1 MKTAMEEFIEKH
13 DRKIEEDPEYA
24 INHLQSLIV
33 DGSYDI
39 EEIKNCIEKM
49 RKNEDLPVYIKH
61 RLDMIS
67 LSMTGAENNMEKVL
81 QIVKKAEEDETKKQE
96 LLNREQNQGENKN
109 DNNQTK
115 RIRDEQ
121 LVNSCCCHSSEGGL

>member
-13 DRKIEEDPEYA
+13 DKKIEEDPEYA

-49 RKNEDLPVYIKH
+49 RKNEDLPPYIKH

-67 LSMTGAENNMEKVL
+67 TSMVGAENNMERVL
-81 QIVKKAEEDETKKQE
+81 KIVKKAEEDEIRKQE
-96 LLNREQNQGENKN
+96 
-109 DNNQTK
+109 
-115 RIRDEQ
+115 Q
-121 LVNSCCCHSSEGGL
+121 LDQQ

>member
-1 MKTAMEEFIEKH
+1 MKTAMEEYIEKH
-13 DRKIEEDPEYA
+13 DKKIEEDPEYA

-39 EEIKNCIEKM
+39 EEIKNCVEKM

-67 LSMTGAENNMEKVL
+67 LSMTGAENNMEKIL
-81 QIVKKAEEDETKKQE
+81 QIVKKAEEDEIKKQE
-96 LLNREQNQGENKN
+96 MLNREQNQGENKN
-109 DNNQTK
+109 ENSQ
-115 RIRDEQ
+115 EQ
-121 LVNSCCCHSSEGGL
+121 CV